1 MSGTSWLYLNS
12 GMWNDTIGTSPFI
25 SFADLGYDVY
35 IGSNRGQL
43 VSNVHSEYAYT
54 SEDFWEFT
62 IDGYAEDVLANM
74 KAAYTS
80 SGNTK
85 GHYYGYSLG
94 TAQMMVALSKYE
106 QDMKDYLEKVILMAP
121 CYTFGEIAAMPLD
134 IDTELKKAGIYAFNG
149 PNFDLDRLC
158 ATLSEEYC

>member
-12 GMWNDTIGTSPFI
+12 GMWNGTIGTSPFI

-35 IGSNRGQL
+35 IGNNRGQL

-54 SEDFWEFT
+54 SDNFWDFT
-62 IDGYAEDVLANM
+62 LDGYAEDALANM
-74 KAAYTS
+74 RAAYTN

-94 TAQMMVALSKYE
+94 SMQMMIALTKYE
-106 QDMKDYLEKVILMAP
+106 QEMKDYLNKVTLLAP
-121 CYTFGEIAAMPLD
+121 CYTFSEDPWLPLD
-134 IDTELKKAGIYAFNG
+134 FEAEANKAGVYAF
-149 PNFDLDRLC
+149 
-158 ATLSEEYC
+158 